1 MFGRKTHQH
10 HGALLA
16 HHIARAQNRG
26 RASAAFVNRSRP
38 ASAAAVRCG
47 PGGARGSG
55 AADAHGVSTAHAG
68 PHSVSVSSMN
78 SERPWCHQHGTLATY
93 TTHDRMQ
100 THVLAP
106 FALPHCRQSHGLRLH
121 MLQAAVSSKAF
132 SRKSAAF
139 WALPHAWGLPASHHW
154 AHPRRNWGWP
164 TIDVSSGAGH
174 DDEGP
179 DQEAAR
185 AVGGGKG
192 TLVAMVEWDNGSVG
206 EYALRHH
213 PHPSYSE
220 QSKESSGVL
229 CMATLALA
237 CQGHARSSGYWQ
249 PPFKMLTQ
257 MHDSDPPQPLRR
269 AAASAIGCSDANFA
283 ASPQVRALRVRRQ
296 GKSCG

>member
-1 MFGRKTHQH
+1 MFRRKTHQH

-38 ASAAAVRCG
+38 AAAAAVPCG
-47 PGGARGSG
+47 PGGGRGSG
-55 AADAHGVSTAHAG
+55 AADVHGVSTAPAG
-68 PHSVSVSSMN
+68 AHPVSVSWMN
-78 SERPWCHQHGTLATY
+78 SERPWCDLHGTLATY

-100 THVLAP
+100 THVFAP

-139 WALPHAWGLPASHHW
+139 WALPHAWGLPVSHHW

-164 TIDVSSGAGH
+164 TVDVSSVAGH
-174 DDEGP
+174 DFDGDVGGEGP
-179 DQEAAR
+179 D
-185 AVGGGKG
+185 VGGGKG

-206 EYALRHH
+206 EYPLRHH
-213 PHPSYSE
+213 PHHSLPE

-237 CQGHARSSGYWQ
+237 LCQGHARGSRYWQ

-257 MHDSDPPQPLRR
+257 MPPPRHSDTPHSLRR

-283 ASPQVRALRVRRQ
+283 ASPQVRAF
-296 GKSCG
+296 

>member
-38 ASAAAVRCG
+38 ASAAAVCCG
-47 PGGARGSG
+47 PGGARGSV
-55 AADAHGVSTAHAG
+55 AADAHSVSTAHAG
-68 PHSVSVSSMN
+68 AHSVSVSSMN
-78 SERPWCHQHGTLATY
+78 SFRPWCHQHGTLATY

-106 FALPHCRQSHGLRLH
+106 LALPHGRQALRLH
-121 MLQAAVSSKAF
+121 MLQAAVTSKAF

-164 TIDVSSGAGH
+164 TIDVSSVAGH
-174 DDEGP
+174 DVDGDVGGEGP
-179 DQEAAR
+179 D
-185 AVGGGKG
+185 VGGGKG

-220 QSKESSGVL
+220 QSNESSGVL

-237 CQGHARSSGYWQ
+237 CQDHARSSGYWQ

-257 MHDSDPPQPLRR
+257 MHHSGTAQPLRR
-269 AAASAIGCSDANFA
+269 AADSAIGCSDANFA
-283 ASPQVRALRVRRQ
+283 ASPQVRAF
-296 GKSCG
+296 